1 MAYPYRPSSAQ
12 NPNSAANKYKNYKWG
27 TIAVTVQ
34 PGKGLDIATQQ
45 PFKVINLYNIDP
57 DSAKAIIERLND
69 KTKQRVT
76 RIAWID
82 RKEPT
87 HVQIKVFD
95 SEIDSW
101 LDSGDLNAIQAV
113 LMQSGKYNAD
123 EVMHLE
129 DEIATGFYSK
139 NKDKINAA
147 HSQAGDNAME
157 MWQNYLSKINDPVTL
172 EQIKLYSRVYG
183 NTSYG
188 HILSVKNAMLIKM
201 YDKDATFVMAPNKW
215 KTMFGRGIKR
225 GAKPL
230 PMYVWIPDKSQISDQ
245 ELELAKND
253 NGWEGIGNDELSAQ
267 VKNDLKMKASKGGG
281 ITIRSVGYDVRDT
294 YLLSGAKEDKWTTE
308 IGLLNNLNGE
318 LNKAAIQDRQ
328 QRNMDKPNVEGGD
341 EMRAR
346 TEKACAWMEQY
357 CQQNGYDTRTNY
369 QDASNKLADY
379 LLNYC
384 TVGATKK
391 ANILSEGNIR
401 TYAENAT
408 QVTLILTKL
417 GWDAL
422 SRFHSTY
429 EYSKQEASALMSV
442 VFGIAKQLEE
452 NSVITEG
459 VFSWLKDKA
468 TFIRMF
474 LKALKQIGC
483 SVVNKPIK
491 NTVPAQST
499 PTIEDIRNNFT
510 ESFNRINKNY
520 FYDDSHKRI

>member
-147 HSQAGDNAME
+147 HNQAGDNAME

-188 HILSVKNAMLIKM
+188 HILKMQCLLKCMIKM
-201 YDKDATFVMAPNKW
+201 P
-215 KTMFGRGIKR
+215 R
-225 GAKPL
+225 L
-230 PMYVWIPDKSQISDQ
+230 
-245 ELELAKND
+245 
-253 NGWEGIGNDELSAQ
+253 
-267 VKNDLKMKASKGGG
+267 
-281 ITIRSVGYDVRDT
+281 
-294 YLLSGAKEDKWTTE
+294 
-308 IGLLNNLNGE
+308 
-318 LNKAAIQDRQ
+318 
-328 QRNMDKPNVEGGD
+328 
-341 EMRAR
+341 
-346 TEKACAWMEQY
+346 
-357 CQQNGYDTRTNY
+357 
-369 QDASNKLADY
+369 
-379 LLNYC
+379 
-384 TVGATKK
+384 
-391 ANILSEGNIR
+391 
-401 TYAENAT
+401 
-408 QVTLILTKL
+408 
-417 GWDAL
+417 
-422 SRFHSTY
+422 
-429 EYSKQEASALMSV
+429 
-442 VFGIAKQLEE
+442 
-452 NSVITEG
+452 
-459 VFSWLKDKA
+459 
-468 TFIRMF
+468 
-474 LKALKQIGC
+474 
-483 SVVNKPIK
+483 
-491 NTVPAQST
+491 
-499 PTIEDIRNNFT
+499 
-510 ESFNRINKNY
+510 
-520 FYDDSHKRI
+520 